1 MEEILDTLRALPL
14 EAKALLL
21 GVIEGLTEF
30 LPVSSTGH
38 LILFGSLLAFD
49 DERAKAFDI
58 AIQTGA
64 VASILW
70 LYRQRFRTALTPVL
84 RRDTWTAW
92 FSGRANSLA
101 PDGRFLGLL
110 FVAFL
115 PSAVLGLLFAGYI
128 KEHLFS
134 PITVAIALIV
144 GGLIILW
151 VERWQ
156 TLAPKRIRL
165 HSVDDMGWQDALKIG
180 FAQSVALFPGTS
192 RSGATIIGGMI
203 LGFSRK
209 TATEFS
215 FFLAVPTLFAAGAYA
230 LVRQWAFLHAEDVPL
245 FAIGTVA
252 SFFTALLVVRWL
264 IGFVSR
270 NSFNG
275 FAYYRIVFGLLVLL
289 TWHFDWV
296 DWRV

>member
-1 MEEILDTLRALPL
+1 MGEILDTLRAMPL

-21 GVIEGLTEF
+21 GVVEGLTEF

-70 LYRQRFRTALTPVL
+70 LYRQRFRTALVPVL
-84 RRDTWTAW
+84 RRDTWAAW

-101 PDGRFLGLL
+101 PEGRFLGLL

-115 PSAVLGLLFAGYI
+115 PSAVLGLLLAGLI

-144 GGLIILW
+144 GGFIILW

-156 TLAPKRIRL
+156 SLAPKRIRL
-165 HSVDDMGWQDALKIG
+165 HRVDDMGWQDALKIG

-192 RSGATIIGGMI
+192 RSGATIIGGM
-203 LGFSRK
+203 LFGFSRK

-230 LVRQWAFLHAEDVPL
+230 LARQWAFLRAEDIPL
-245 FAIGTVA
+245 FVIGTVT

-270 NSFNG
+270 NSFNV

>member
-1 MEEILDTLRALPL
+1 MGEILDTLRALPL
-14 EAKALLL
+14 EGKALLL
-21 GVIEGLTEF
+21 GVVEGLTEF

-38 LILFGSLLAFD
+38 LIIFGSLLAFD

-70 LYRQRFRTALTPVL
+70 IYRERFRLAVGPAL

-92 FSGRANSLA
+92 CSGQANSLT

-115 PSAVLGLLFAGYI
+115 PSAILGLLLAGVI

-134 PITVAIALIV
+134 PITVAVALIV
-144 GGLIILW
+144 GGVIILW
-151 VERWQ
+151 AERWQ
-156 TLAPKRIRL
+156 ARTPTRVRL
-165 HSVDDMGWQDALKIG
+165 HSVDDIGWQDALKIG
-180 FAQSVALFPGTS
+180 LAQSAALIPGTS
-192 RSGATIIGGMI
+192 RSGATIIGGM
-203 LGFSRK
+203 LFGFSRK

-215 FFLAVPTLFAAGAYA
+215 FFLAVPTLFAAGGYA
-230 LVRQWAFLHAEDVPL
+230 LVRQWEFLKAEDIPL

-252 SFFTALLVVRWL
+252 SFFMALLVVRWL

-275 FAYYRIVFGLLVLL
+275 FAYYRIVFGFFVLL
-289 TWHFDWV
+289 TWQFDWV